1 MEKGMSRIA
10 VLAWLRLVR
19 VYQKIDRASVH
30 FLRPWNLNVAQF
42 DVLVQ
47 VGTTKS
53 ITQQELADRLLVT
66 KGNISQLVDR
76 MERLGLLKRCQEGRT
91 NLLVLTEVGEKLYT
105 QVVPAQEEMIMGQF
119 SALSPEEVKQLLSL
133 LRKLDHD
140 IE

>member
-1 MEKGMSRIA
+1 MEKGTSRTA
-10 VLAWLRLVR
+10 VPAWLRLVR
-19 VYQKIDRASVH
+19 VYQKVDRASVR

-91 NLLVLTEVGEKLYT
+91 NLLVLTEAGEELYK
-105 QVVPAQEEMIMGQF
+105 QVVPAQEEMVIGQF
-119 SALSPEEVKQLLSL
+119 SALSPEETKQLLSL

-140 IE
+140 IS